1 MARSG
6 TSVGG
11 GRGGGADP
19 TDVAGV
25 VRPPPILA
33 RVGTVDGDDAGR
45 ATATFVVVVGGM
57 AGESSVGHSICSTM
71 R

>member
-19 TDVAGV
+19 TDVAVV

-33 RVGTVDGDDAGR
+33 RVGTIGGDVAGR
-45 ATATFVVVVGGM
+45 VTATFVVVDNM
-57 AGESSVGHSICSTM
+57 LN
-71 R
+71 

>member
-1 MARSG
+1 MVRSG
-6 TSVGG
+6 TLVGG

-25 VRPPPILA
+25 VRPPPTLA
-33 RVGTVDGDDAGR
+33 RVGAVDGDDADR
-45 ATATFVVVVGGM
+45 VTATFVMVRVGM
-57 AGESSVGHSICSTM
+57 TGESSVGRSICSTM